1 MCCSPKSKTTRPK
14 KKIKGTLMGDLT
26 PEERQRFV
34 LRANIAADRR
44 AAIEK
49 KKKSEHI
56 VLPQKH
62 GLFHHFRQMVS

>member
-26 PEERQRFV
+26 AEERQRFIV
-34 LRANIAADRR
+34 RANIAADKR

-49 KKKSEHI
+49 KKKAEHI
-56 VLPQKH
+56 LLPQKQS
-62 GLFHHFRQMVS
+62 LFHRFRQIVS

>member
-1 MCCSPKSKTTRPK
+1 
-14 KKIKGTLMGDLT
+14 MGDLT

-56 VLPQKH
+56 VPAQKH